1 MDFVFKGLTLQL
13 TLTTLSSKGHILST
27 TAQTNPIL
35 VDRIIPRS
43 VVSDTVLV
51 LAGIVLTSLSA
62 QLQIPASPV
71 PFTFQTLAVL
81 LIGATY
87 GSVRAAI
94 TISGYVLIGMLGLPV
109 FAGGASGIEKLF
121 GATGGFIF
129 GFIFAA
135 YLTGYLAEKSWS
147 SNALKM
153 FVSFTLGS
161 IVIYAI
167 GVPVLAMVAFNSDV
181 IAATVA
187 MFPYLIW
194 DAVKAVI
201 AAGFVP
207 AVFVLV
213 KKIKKN

>member
-27 TAQTNPIL
+27 TTNPIL

-51 LAGIVLTSLSA
+51 LAGIALTALSA

-87 GSVRAAI
+87 GSVRATI

-147 SNALKM
+147 SNSLKM

-181 IAATVA
+181 VAATVA

-213 KKIKKN
+213 EKIKKN